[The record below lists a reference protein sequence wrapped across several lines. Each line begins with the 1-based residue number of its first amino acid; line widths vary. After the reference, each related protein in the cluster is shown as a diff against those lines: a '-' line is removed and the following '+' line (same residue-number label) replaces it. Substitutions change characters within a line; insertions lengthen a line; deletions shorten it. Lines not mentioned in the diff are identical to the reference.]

1 MRIQKQCQTLTHDFS
16 LLVQY
21 SMLIFY
27 YQNKGD
33 NIMARGKKNYT
44 LEEKLEIVNKDIENT
59 KLCLQKLE
67 EKKKELEEQIRQN
80 KLEEIDKMMTQNGK
94 TFDDVMAFLVG

>member
-1 MRIQKQCQTLTHDFS
+1 
-16 LLVQY
+16 
-21 SMLIFY
+21 
-27 YQNKGD
+27 
-33 NIMARGKKNYT
+33 MARGRKSYT

-67 EKKKELEEQIRQN
+67 EDKKDLESQIKQQR
-80 KLEEIDKMMTQNGK
+80 LEEIDKLMVQNGK